1 MRNQHEDEENQ
12 QNDENIEEDDD
23 NNGEYHRLNQDEVL
37 ISMEEGE
44 DLICEVEELE
54 DERTGEVSHVFSIN
68 TVFVIYQKDGEVI
81 PTISLTPEIQEIFT
95 FNQVRELELQLDNI
109 LRRNKFS
116 SFMKLVMS
124 LLQLFFLILWIAGK
138 ISLDSDPPNILIIEL
153 AESFSHSKLFPQAP
167 FICFLLFLSMTSIRF
182 MMNCFFQLKRYRE
195 IHGLILEE
203 NNRMRNGFFWSQ
215 AAATHPDPD
224 GRRPL
229 LILQRD
235 QHSVVML
242 EEGRSVSPVL
252 TDASPLLLLSSS
264 SLSPLPLASEM
275 SSGLRDDLIRFY
287 HQHNPSR
294 VNDVDEILRR
304 YLGRENELLRRL
316 SRQYPT
322 SHLHLIVPHANE
334 QDNNN
339 EGP

>member
-1 MRNQHEDEENQ
+1 
-12 QNDENIEEDDD
+12 
-23 NNGEYHRLNQDEVL
+23 
-37 ISMEEGE
+37 
-44 DLICEVEELE
+44 
-54 DERTGEVSHVFSIN
+54 
-68 TVFVIYQKDGEVI
+68 
-81 PTISLTPEIQEIFT
+81 
-95 FNQVRELELQLDNI
+95 
-109 LRRNKFS
+109 
-116 SFMKLVMS
+116 
-124 LLQLFFLILWIAGK
+124 
-138 ISLDSDPPNILIIEL
+138 
-153 AESFSHSKLFPQAP
+153 
-167 FICFLLFLSMTSIRF
+167 
-182 MMNCFFQLKRYRE
+182 
-195 IHGLILEE
+195 
-203 NNRMRNGFFWSQ
+203 MRNGFFWSQ

-252 TDASPLLLLSSS
+252 TDASPLLLPSS